1 MNYLMAL
8 VLTFVTVFLKGLQHK
23 NVIHNLYV
31 NTFFTSYLM
40 AFMDVL
46 IIGLIAKSG
55 WDIAFA
61 SGTGGALGMV
71 AAMYLHNR
79 YMKPKEKDDGL
90 HPDGLAG
97 TDSEVHGGL
106 PGAASAPPA
115 PVPDGR

>member
-1 MNYLMAL
+1 MNYVMAL

-23 NVIHNLYV
+23 NVIHNLYL

-46 IIGLIAKSG
+46 VIGLIARSG

-79 YMKPKEKDDGL
+79 MMDRKPLTVSVK
-90 HPDGLAG
+90 
-97 TDSEVHGGL
+97 S
-106 PGAASAPPA
+106 
-115 PVPDGR
+115 